1 MPPLLFLWCLMLR
14 RWQYL
19 LEKYHLLALLLLPL
33 HYAYF
38 SAHQQLYQTIGL
50 YLLYLVV
57 VAASVWLQPRTAA
70 VKPINGFARLEQYM
84 LLALLFTLLWL
95 FYLPQSPFTAK
106 ASQWVWLNC
115 QLAVMGLLLR
125 IYWARQAATTIAAS
139 HSPTE
144 HWLIAYASQSGM
156 ALQLAKRSASQL
168 QSAGFSVQ
176 LAELNQLTQ
185 QQLHQSS
192 KALFVVST
200 YGEGEPPDNASQFYH
215 LAQQWQQSFN
225 QLQFAVLALGD
236 RSYQQF
242 CAFGHWLHGWL
253 HSRDAKAIRPLLE
266 LDSADSKS
274 PALNQWQQLLT
285 MLGGNSAVAE
295 APEVSETWLQA
306 GLHSRYI
313 ANPASSGLPCYVVKL
328 QMPAGSQWQAG
339 DLVDVQPENSKCAVA
354 LWLTRNA
361 INGCQAVHYQGRHVP
376 LCWALAELELDKVQP
391 PAAHTPLPDWLKQ
404 QPRLP
409 LRSYS
414 IASIPEEGQL
424 QLLVRQVQRDDGELG
439 IGSGWLT
446 AWAMEQQPV
455 QLRLRQHTQFHL
467 PADARPLIFIANGTG
482 IAGIRALLAERV
494 KRGQRDNWLL
504 FGERRQ
510 DSDFFFAR
518 DIQQWQQQGFIRH
531 CDLAFSQQQAE
542 KFYVQHA
549 LAAQQARLLEWL
561 EQGAA
566 IYICGS
572 LQGMGQAVHQT
583 LLDAIGSDAL
593 AQLAQQGRYRRDLY

>member
-1 MPPLLFLWCLMLR
+1 MLR
-14 RWQYL
+14 RWQSL

-38 SAHQQLYQTIGL
+38 SAYQQLHQTIGL
-50 YLLYLVV
+50 YLLYLIV
-57 VAASVWLQPRTAA
+57 VAASVWLKPRTAA
-70 VKPINGFARLEQYM
+70 VTPVRSFARLEQYM
-84 LLALLFTLLWL
+84 LLALLLTLLWL
-95 FYLPQSPFTAK
+95 FYLPQSAFSAK
-106 ASQWVWLNC
+106 ASQWLWLSS

-125 IYWARQAATTIAAS
+125 IYWAKQTTIATAA
-139 HSPTE
+139 PDNPAE
-144 HWLIAYASQSGM
+144 HWLIGYASQSGM

-200 YGEGEPPDNASQFYH
+200 YGEGEPPDNASQFYQ

-274 PALNQWQQLLT
+274 PALTQWQQLLT
-285 MLGGNSAVAE
+285 MLGADTETAAE
-295 APEVSETWLQA
+295 QPVNDNWLLA

-328 QMPAGSQWQAG
+328 QMPTGSHWQAG
-339 DLVDVQPENSKCAVA
+339 DLLDVQPENSKCAVA
-354 LWLTRNA
+354 LWLTRHA

-391 PAAHTPLPDWLKQ
+391 PAPGSLLVDWLKQ

-414 IASIPEEGQL
+414 IASIPDEGYL
-424 QLLVRQVQRDDGELG
+424 QLLVRQVQHENGALG

-446 AWAMEQQPV
+446 AWAMELQPV

-467 PADARPLIFIANGTG
+467 PDDSRPLIFIANGTG

-494 KRGQRDNWLL
+494 KRGQCDNWLL

-518 DIQQWQQQGFIRH
+518 DIQLWQQQGFIRH
-531 CDLAFSQQQAE
+531 CDLAFSRQQAE
-542 KFYVQHA
+542 KHYVQHL
-549 LAAQQARLLEWL
+549 LAAQQPRLQQWL
-561 EQGAA
+561 AQGAA
-566 IYICGS
+566 IYVCGS
-572 LQGMGQAVHQT
+572 LHGMGEAVHEVLQQVVGE
-583 LLDAIGSDAL
+583 AGL
-593 AQLAQQGRYRRDLY
+593 AQLKQQGRYRRDLY

>member
-1 MPPLLFLWCLMLR
+1 
-14 RWQYL
+14 
-19 LEKYHLLALLLLPL
+19 
-33 HYAYF
+33 
-38 SAHQQLYQTIGL
+38 
-50 YLLYLVV
+50 
-57 VAASVWLQPRTAA
+57 
-70 VKPINGFARLEQYM
+70 
-84 LLALLFTLLWL
+84 
-95 FYLPQSPFTAK
+95 
-106 ASQWVWLNC
+106 
-115 QLAVMGLLLR
+115 MGLLLR
-125 IYWARQAATTIAAS
+125 IYWAKQTTIATAA
-139 HSPTE
+139 PDNPAE
-144 HWLIAYASQSGM
+144 HWLIGYASQSGM

-200 YGEGEPPDNASQFYH
+200 YGEGEPPDNACQFYQ

-274 PALNQWQQLLT
+274 PVLTQWQQLLT
-285 MLGGNSAVAE
+285 MLGADTETAAE
-295 APEVSETWLQA
+295 QPVNDNWLLA

-328 QMPAGSQWQAG
+328 QMPAGSHWQAG
-339 DLVDVQPENSKCAVA
+339 DLLDVQPENSKCAVA
-354 LWLTRNA
+354 LWLTRHA

-391 PAAHTPLPDWLKQ
+391 PAPGSLLADWLKQ

-414 IASIPEEGQL
+414 IASIPSEGQL
-424 QLLVRQVQRDDGELG
+424 QLLVRQVQHENGALG

-455 QLRLRQHTQFHL
+455 RLRLRPHHQFHL
-467 PADARPLIFIANGTG
+467 PDTHRPLIFIANGTG
-482 IAGIRALLAERV
+482 IAGIRALLAQRV
-494 KRGQRDNWLL
+494 KHGQRQNWLL

-510 DSDFFFAR
+510 QSDFFFAR
-518 DIQQWQQQGFIRH
+518 DIQQWQQQGFISH
-531 CDLAFSQQQAE
+531 CSLAFSQDQTE
-542 KFYVQHA
+542 KCYVQHV
-549 LAAQQARLLEWL
+549 LAEQQQQLRQWL
-561 EQGAA
+561 AQGAA
-566 IYICGS
+566 IYVCGS
-572 LQGMGQAVHQT
+572 LHGMGESVHEVLQQVVGE
-583 LLDAIGSDAL
+583 AGL
-593 AQLAQQGRYRRDLY
+593 AQLKQEPALFELSFEKYQAALAIKPDMQIGRATWRERVS